1 MDKHLQYMG
10 YSSPAMTKAERGMGM
25 AVDPLSPVRG
35 TEGHDAPTKTLQQIR
50 YERYQRRLK
59 ILLPFLLILI
69 FLVYG
74 FTTNFIPSPSMEPTI
89 KVGDHVLIMRSWLAY
104 PFGRMPQRGD
114 IITFVI
120 PASQL
125 GEEGAEE
132 ETPGRRKISPL
143 FSEPRKGED
152 LLIKRVVGLPG
163 ETIQIVGRDLYING
177 KKTPVD
183 FPVGADPWFDYPYAV
198 DKPLKLGPDELF
210 VLGDNPHNSEDSRFW
225 GPLKREEVLG
235 KFICVL
241 FHEGERGP
249 NQRIA
254 RQESR

>member
-1 MDKHLQYMG
+1 
-10 YSSPAMTKAERGMGM
+10 
-25 AVDPLSPVRG
+25 
-35 TEGHDAPTKTLQQIR
+35 
-50 YERYQRRLK
+50 LK
-59 ILLPFLLILI
+59 ILLPFLLVLI

-89 KVGDHVLIMRSWLAY
+89 KVGDHVLVMRSWLAY

-120 PASQL
+120 PVTQL
-125 GEEGAEE
+125 GEEDAATESA
-132 ETPGRRKISPL
+132 GRRKISPL
-143 FSEPRKGED
+143 FAEPRRGED

-183 FPVGADPWFDYPYAV
+183 FPVEAEPWFGYPYAV

-210 VLGDNPHNSEDSRFW
+210 VLGDNPANSEDSRFW
-225 GPLKREEVLG
+225 GPLKRKEVLG

-241 FHEGERGP
+241 FHEGESGP
-249 NQRIA
+249 NQRAA
-254 RQESR
+254 RQASR